1 MIPSIF
7 SLFCVFYELDWW
19 SAQPTEW
26 LMFMTLRTCQS
37 PWRQERAL
45 CCIKHDALNALLM
58 TRVFAV
64 HKERLNRICYQFD
77 WRTSWYRVL
86 RQGIEGICNL
96 WWLSAIEQAIRIQMS
111 SSEGEWSWYGLSSQ
125 YDCLPSNVSPPLFH
139 DGLVMAPLLLEVVT
153 VLFVFGTPIVVRRL
167 LNSHGIFTFDLFW
180 LARYSTSISSLAFN
194 SNGTTLAI
202 AVSYT
207 YEQGQMGYIYR
218 LFCFYLTSAPADQ
231 IFIRYVD
238 DKEVRPKEKKN

>member
-1 MIPSIF
+1 MAYPVNTIAYHPM
-7 SLFCVFYELDWW
+7 Y
-19 SAQPTEW
+19 
-26 LMFMTLRTCQS
+26 
-37 PWRQERAL
+37 
-45 CCIKHDALNALLM
+45 LL
-58 TRVFAV
+58 
-64 HKERLNRICYQFD
+64 L
-77 WRTSWYRVL
+77 
-86 RQGIEGICNL
+86 
-96 WWLSAIEQAIRIQMS
+96 
-111 SSEGEWSWYGLSSQ
+111 
-125 YDCLPSNVSPPLFH
+125 LFH

-153 VLFVFGTPIVVRRL
+153 VLFVCGTPIVVRRL

-207 YEQGQMGYIYR
+207 YEQGQMGYIYW